1 MLLQDKVAVVY
12 GASGAI
18 GGAVAR
24 EFAREGARV
33 FLTARDLDA
42 VVAVAEAITSE
53 GGRAEAAVVDAL
65 DEASIERHAAEV
77 VGTTG
82 RIDVAMNTVGFDVVQ
97 GVPLTELR
105 YEDFIAP
112 ITTWTTTQFLTARV
126 AARQMVEQRSGVVLV
141 QSSSPARLA
150 LAQTAGFGVA
160 CAAVE
165 GLARTLAA
173 ELGPS
178 GVRVVCVR
186 PHRIGDTLG
195 SESDFAMGADEFRT
209 YIAGLTLLNRLPTL
223 HEVAAT
229 AAFLASDKAGAM
241 TGAVANLTCGMSID

>member
-1 MLLQDKVAVVY
+1 MLLQDKVAVIY

-33 FLTARDLDA
+33 FLTARNFDA
-42 VVAVAEAITSE
+42 IDALAKAITSE
-53 GGRAEAAVVDAL
+53 GGRAEVAVVDAL

-77 VGTTG
+77 VEKTG
-82 RIDVAMNTVGFDVVQ
+82 RIDVSMNTVGFDVVQ

-105 YEDFIAP
+105 LEDFIAP
-112 ITTWTTTQFLTARV
+112 ITTWTTTQFLTARIT
-126 AARQMVEQRSGVVLV
+126 ARQMVEQRSGVVLV

-173 ELGPS
+173 ELGAY
-178 GVRVVCVR
+178 GVRVVSVR
-186 PHRIGDTLG
+186 PHRIADTLG
-195 SESDFAMGADEFRT
+195 PEADFAMGVDEFRT
-209 YIAGLTLLNRLPTL
+209 HIESLTLLNRLPTL
-223 HEVAAT
+223 REVAAT

>member
-1 MLLQDKVAVVY
+1 MLLQDKVAVIY

-33 FLTARDLDA
+33 FLTARDFDA
-42 VVAVAEAITSE
+42 VDRLAQAIASE
-53 GGRAEAAVVDAL
+53 GGRAEPAVVDAL

-77 VGTTG
+77 VERVG
-82 RIDVAMNTVGFDVVQ
+82 RIDVSMNTVGFDVVQ

-112 ITTWTTTQFLTARV
+112 ITTWTTTQFLTARIT
-126 AARQMVEQRSGVVLV
+126 ARQMVEQRSGVILV
-141 QSSSPARLA
+141 QSSSPARVA
-150 LAQTAGFGVA
+150 LAQTGGFGVA

-173 ELGPS
+173 ELGAS

-195 SESDFAMGADEFRT
+195 SEADFAMGVDEFRT
-209 YIAGLTLLNRLPTL
+209 HIESLTLLNRLPTL
-223 HEVAAT
+223 REVAAT
-229 AAFLASDKAGAM
+229 AAFFASDKAGAM